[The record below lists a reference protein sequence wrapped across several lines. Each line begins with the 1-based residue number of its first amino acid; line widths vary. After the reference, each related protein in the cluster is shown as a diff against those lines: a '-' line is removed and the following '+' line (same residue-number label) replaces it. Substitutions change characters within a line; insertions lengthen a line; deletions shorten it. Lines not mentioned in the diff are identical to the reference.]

1 MATVPKLTA
10 ITARLYAPMH
20 KDFDRQLTAA
30 LLRRDAFLDRMIA
43 GEIQHLREDLAGK
56 KLSPVANRFIAGKLK
71 GMGKKGD
78 PALKQVSIAV
88 RPATANALRVATTKH
103 NLVRDAF
110 LNRLITLL
118 RSSDKLLDA
127 LDLPKKVV
135 GSDWRDGSEP
145 MPTSPLKAIEATE
158 SDPLYYLRNACH
170 QRHGCGLYALDFPE
184 SVIGFS
190 CFLDD
195 DRIPGTPENA
205 RRIESETLE
214 PL

>member
-10 ITARLYAPMH
+10 ITARLYAPMY
-20 KDFDRQLTAA
+20 KDFDRQLNGA
-30 LLRRDAFLDRMIA
+30 LLRRDAFLDRAIA
-43 GEIQHLREDLAGK
+43 GEIKHLREDLAGK
-56 KLSPVANRFIAGKLK
+56 RLSAVAHRFIAGKLK

-88 RPATANALRVATTKH
+88 RPATAEALRKATTEH

-118 RSSDKLLDA
+118 RSSDALLDS
-127 LDLPKKVV
+127 LGLPKVV
-135 GSDWRDGSEP
+135 ENDWRDGSEP
-145 MPTSPLKAIEATE
+145 MPTSPLKVIELTE
-158 SDPLYYLRNACH
+158 WDPLYYLRNACH

-184 SVIGFS
+184 SLIGFS

-195 DRIPGTPENA
+195 DRVPGTPENA
-205 RRIESETLE
+205 KRIKSETLE

>member
-1 MATVPKLTA
+1 MGKTAQLTK
-10 ITARLYAPMH
+10 ITARLYEPMY
-20 KDFDRQLTAA
+20 KDFDRQLSAA

-78 PALKQVSIAV
+78 PELKQVSIAV

-118 RSSDKLLDA
+118 RSSDKLLDS
-127 LDLPKKVV
+127 LDLPKVV
-135 GSDWRDGSEP
+135 GNDWRDGSAP

-158 SDPLYYLRNACH
+158 WDPLYYLRNACH

-195 DRIPGTPENA
+195 DRIPGTPEHA

>member
-1 MATVPKLTA
+1 MAATQNLTA
-10 ITARLYAPMH
+10 ITARFYAPMYS
-20 KDFDRQLTAA
+20 DFDRQLNDA

-43 GEIQHLREDLAGK
+43 GEIPHLREDLAGK
-56 KLSPVANRFIAGKLK
+56 KLSSAGKRFIAGKLK
-71 GMGKKGD
+71 SMGKKGD
-78 PALKQVSIAV
+78 PELKQVSIAV
-88 RPATANALRVATTKH
+88 RPSTAQALRSATRNH

-118 RSSDKLLDA
+118 RSSDQLLDS
-127 LDLPKKVV
+127 LDLPKVV
-135 GSDWRDGSEP
+135 KNDWRDGSAP

-158 SDPLYYLRNACH
+158 WDPLYYLRNACH

-195 DRIPGTPENA
+195 DRVPGTPA
-205 RRIESETLE
+205 HAKRIASETLD